1 MRPSTPSPPYLPPA
15 ERRAAPC
22 RAAGGTSNLL
32 PCPIVYSGNFTSVDI
47 PCGAI
52 PAVLRD
58 TPQPAPSTGG
68 SAVWFVSAGADVCA
82 KFGSFAPFSD
92 YWYLVQPV
100 WLVYF
105 FFNLALFVG
114 CYVALRRWGHTHA
127 LSFLSLADIAGGATV
142 CSAVTVSTF
151 LFEYIIGS
159 GFEKIYVAAE
169 PVFWLMLVVL
179 VTTAVFQVAYLNKA
193 MQFYA
198 ISVVVPMHIVL
209 FTLASIVG
217 PSILYQAPRPPCRP
231 TRPRPHTHAIQRPPR
246 AQPSSF
252 PAPKPVAGAHARRE

>member
-114 CYVALRRWGHTHA
+114 CYVALRRW
-127 LSFLSLADIAGGATV
+127 
-142 CSAVTVSTF
+142 
-151 LFEYIIGS
+151 
-159 GFEKIYVAAE
+159 
-169 PVFWLMLVVL
+169 
-179 VTTAVFQVAYLNKA
+179 
-193 MQFYA
+193 
-198 ISVVVPMHIVL
+198 
-209 FTLASIVG
+209 
-217 PSILYQAPRPPCRP
+217 
-231 TRPRPHTHAIQRPPR
+231 
-246 AQPSSF
+246 
-252 PAPKPVAGAHARRE
+252 

>member
-114 CYVALRRWGHTHA
+114 CTSRCA
-127 LSFLSLADIAGGATV
+127 AGDT
-142 CSAVTVSTF
+142 S
-151 LFEYIIGS
+151 
-159 GFEKIYVAAE
+159 
-169 PVFWLMLVVL
+169 
-179 VTTAVFQVAYLNKA
+179 
-193 MQFYA
+193 
-198 ISVVVPMHIVL
+198 
-209 FTLASIVG
+209 
-217 PSILYQAPRPPCRP
+217 
-231 TRPRPHTHAIQRPPR
+231 TRP
-246 AQPSSF
+246 F
-252 PAPKPVAGAHARRE
+252 CRRRHRRRRHRVLRCHRLHVPLRIHHRLRL